1 MYYVNG
7 ANGVHG
13 VVLSGMSSGRSNK
26 NRKGKRS
33 EHRGRG
39 DVDTSTEGLPRF
51 DVVVILPDGRE
62 AAKVGDEYY
71 LLKRGKP
78 DFNQPVDPKDL
89 KG

>member
-1 MYYVNG
+1 MSFG
-7 ANGVHG
+7 ANDE
-13 VVLSGMSSGRSNK
+13 SGN
-26 NRKGKRS
+26 GKRHD
-33 EHRGRG
+33 HRVRG
-39 DVDTSTEGLPRF
+39 GSDSTNDDLPMF